1 MHCWARLEQIRY
13 NTGIDDCLL
22 CPKHKPH
29 VKTKNRDLPLSTKE
43 RNSII
48 LVLQTHKKRPLKY
61 LIILQYQ
68 PGYGELDV
76 STSAQTTLKILKGK

>member
-1 MHCWARLEQIRY
+1 MHCWARLEQVRY

-43 RNSII
+43 RNTII
-48 LVLQTHKKRPLKY
+48 LVLQTHKKKK
-61 LIILQYQ
+61 
-68 PGYGELDV
+68 
-76 STSAQTTLKILKGK
+76 ALKIFDYTAIPTRIWRI